1 MRLSV
6 LIPVYGKASPLLFE
20 QALASIKQQTVAA
33 TEVLIVQDGPIPP
46 EMERVIDAF
55 MGDCGEQKAGRPSV
69 RILSLPQPV
78 GLGQALAAGVTACR
92 SELIA
97 RMDADDL
104 SVPERFA
111 LQLAAFSADPSLDA
125 LGGAISEFAGRPQP
139 GDRVRRL
146 PFTEEA
152 IRRFA
157 KSRNPLNHMTV
168 MFRRDAV
175 LRAGNYQP
183 FPEFEDYHLWV
194 RMLEK
199 GCHLA
204 NLPAVLV
211 QARAGDAMLGRR
223 GGLRYALRELSF
235 QNFLRSSRF
244 ISPAHAVRNVLLRVP
259 VRLAPPALLKW
270 VYRTFLRSPHPRPA
284 SLEVCS
290 GEAYPGEVCS

>member
-125 LGGAISEFAGRPQP
+125 LGGGI
-139 GDRVRRL
+139 
-146 PFTEEA
+146 
-152 IRRFA
+152 
-157 KSRNPLNHMTV
+157 
-168 MFRRDAV
+168 
-175 LRAGNYQP
+175 
-183 FPEFEDYHLWV
+183 
-194 RMLEK
+194 
-199 GCHLA
+199 
-204 NLPAVLV
+204 
-211 QARAGDAMLGRR
+211 
-223 GGLRYALRELSF
+223 
-235 QNFLRSSRF
+235 
-244 ISPAHAVRNVLLRVP
+244 
-259 VRLAPPALLKW
+259 
-270 VYRTFLRSPHPRPA
+270 
-284 SLEVCS
+284 
-290 GEAYPGEVCS
+290 